1 MATAVALRIGEGLG
15 LRWSDVD
22 FDAGTLSVRQAME
35 RSGGDSAARRPLLA
49 AKRAISKQIKAAP
62 KRSAE
67 RRELRVQEEAIR
79 IEWRKVRTVLRTTE
93 PKPVRS
99 RRTIH
104 MPRIVVDALKRH
116 RTRQL
121 TDRLV
126 AWADWQDSGL
136 VFTSPIGTALHARNV
151 LREFHDVLNVAG
163 CPPSGCTISGI
174 PPPRCCSRKGSTRAR
189 SWRRSGTRRSA

>member
-79 IEWRKVRTVLRTTE
+79 VEWQGADGPADDGTE
-93 PKPVRS
+93 ARPQPSDDPHAEDRGGRVEA
-99 RRTIH
+99 T
-104 MPRIVVDALKRH
+104 PDAPTH
-116 RTRQL
+116 G
-121 TDRLV
+121 RLV
-126 AWADWQDSGL
+126 AWADWQDPGL